1 MIEIE
6 WAVEKQI
13 RRFAMLNDAHDH
25 DGLAAMFTED
35 GSFAR
40 PSDPDAP
47 VVGRHDLRAFF
58 CDRPKRATRHVMS
71 NILVEILS
79 ASEVRAHSYVLLY
92 MPDKLMVGDFHDRL
106 VLQDGSWLFAERR
119 GTLAF

>member
-25 DGLAAMFTED
+25 DGLAAMFTDD

-40 PSDPDAP
+40 PSDPDTP
-47 VVGRHDLRAFF
+47 VIGKEELRAFF
-58 CDRPKRATRHVMS
+58 RDRPQRTTRHVMA

-79 ASEVRAHSYVLLY
+79 ETEVRAHSYVLLY
-92 MPDKLMVGDFHDRL
+92 MPDKVMVGDFFDRL

>member
-1 MIEIE
+1 MIDIE
-6 WAVEKQI
+6 WAVERQI

-25 DGLAAMFTED
+25 DGLVAMFTDD

-40 PSDPDAP
+40 PSDPGTPITGKDA
-47 VVGRHDLRAFF
+47 LWAFF
-58 CDRPKRATRHVMS
+58 RDRPKRTTRHVMT

-79 ASEVRAHSYVLLY
+79 ENEVRAHSYVLLY
-92 MPDKLMVGDFHDRL
+92 MAEKVMVGDFHDRL
-106 VLQDGSWLFAERR
+106 VLHDGCWLFAERR

>member
-1 MIEIE
+1 MLEIE

-25 DGLAAMFTED
+25 DGLAATFTQD

-40 PSDPDAP
+40 PSDPDTP
-47 VVGRHDLRAFF
+47 IIGRDALRTFF
-58 CDRPKRATRHVMS
+58 RDRPKRTTRHVMS

-79 ASEVRAHSYVLLY
+79 ATEVRAHSYVLLY

-106 VLQDGSWLFAERR
+106 VLQDGCWLFAERR